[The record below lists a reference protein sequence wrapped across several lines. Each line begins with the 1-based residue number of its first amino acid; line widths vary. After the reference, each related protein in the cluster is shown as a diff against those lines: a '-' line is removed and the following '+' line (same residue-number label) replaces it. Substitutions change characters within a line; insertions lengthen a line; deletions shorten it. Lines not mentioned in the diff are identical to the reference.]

1 MPNPKLSTRLTS
13 LDVFRGIAIT
23 GMVLVNKAGVADQ
36 VYPPLL
42 HAEWNGCTPTDLVFP
57 FFLFI
62 VGVAMAF
69 SLSKY
74 TEGNQQVGWTSVYWR
89 IGRRSC
95 ILFALGLLLNGFPD
109 YDFSII
115 RIMGVLQRISLTY
128 LLTALAVLNLPRRG
142 QWVLAALLLV
152 GYWAAMSFVSVPG
165 YGAGNLS
172 REGNLGAYIDRLV
185 IGTHHLYRHDGF
197 NLMGDPE
204 GLFGTL
210 SAVVSVLAGYFSG
223 QWLRT
228 HPIKSRTSL
237 ELALFGLGCLGV
249 GWEWGWVFPINKKLW
264 TSSYVLFTV
273 GWALLLLAV
282 CYELIEVRRF
292 RRWGRPFEV
301 MGLNAIFVFVASVL
315 AIKILNNTHVGN
327 GDSAPTTYTWIY
339 EHFFL
344 PWAGAMTGSL
354 LFAIVTVLFWW
365 TILYSMYRQ
374 RWFVKI

>member
-1 MPNPKLSTRLTS
+1 MRLTS

-23 GMVLVNKAGVADQ
+23 GMILVNKAGLADQ

-42 HAEWNGCTPTDLVFP
+42 HADWNGCTPTDLVFP

-74 TEGNQQVGWTSVYWR
+74 TEGNRVGRISVYWR

-95 ILFALGLLLNGFPD
+95 ILFALGLLLNGFPT
-109 YDFSII
+109 YDFSTI
-115 RIMGVLQRISLTY
+115 RILGVLQRISLAY
-128 LLTALAVLNLPRRG
+128 LLAALTVLNLPRRG
-142 QWVLAALLLV
+142 QWALAALLLV
-152 GYWAAMSFVSVPG
+152 GYWVVMSFVPVPG
-165 YGAGNLS
+165 YGVGNLS
-172 REGNLGAYIDRLV
+172 RQGNLGAYIDRLV
-185 IGTHHLYRHDGF
+185 IGGEHLYRHDSF
-197 NLMGDPE
+197 NSMGDPE
-204 GLFGTL
+204 GLFSTL
-210 SAVVSVLAGYFSG
+210 PAVVTVLAGYFSG
-223 QWLRT
+223 MWLST
-228 HPIKSRTSL
+228 QPVKSRTTMGL
-237 ELALFGLGCLGV
+237 VLFGFGCLAV
-249 GWEWGWVFPINKKLW
+249 GWAWGWVFPINKKLW
-264 TSSYVLFTV
+264 TSSYVLFTA

-315 AIKILNNTHVGN
+315 VIKILNFTHVGA
-327 GDSAPTTYTWIY
+327 GKSAPTTYTWIY

-344 PWAGAMTGSL
+344 RWAGAMNGSL

-365 TILYSMYRQ
+365 AIVYGMYRQ